1 MQSKMYIN
9 IWIFLLL
16 VEVKLSKYAD
26 IQFVES
32 ETVIIISR
40 SAPYY
45 DASACLSNLSF
56 IILQKH
62 TEGLHLIFK

>member
-32 ETVIIISR
+32 ETVMNYIWFSSVLWRIM
-40 SAPYY
+40 YHL
-45 DASACLSNLSF
+45 LS
-56 IILQKH
+56 
-62 TEGLHLIFK
+62 EGLHLIFKW